1 MTFVLSSYRAECDA
15 YSWFVTLGN
24 DDIHPTARV
33 SEWLRFIM
41 DGFISISGNLSMSY
55 RH

>member
-1 MTFVLSSYRAECDA
+1 MSASPGLSTCLLTKYSFRGIFRMTFVLSSYRAECDA

-33 SEWLRFIM
+33 SE
-41 DGFISISGNLSMSY
+41 
-55 RH
+55 